1 MNILPKK
8 RWHVRTKENVARV
21 LRDEENA
28 RVEAE
33 KEQERILKAESESRL
48 ALLRQQASSKYESA
62 PASSHSKHIDLFSS
76 FENKTHNKG
85 ASDEKVEEQKNWEI
99 KVGYL
104 KQLGQGSSE
113 LSSDKP
119 WYQRKPE
126 DAKKDMKRKQRYDP
140 TELMDP
146 LTEMNKRRKGVDY
159 VTPSP
164 KGTETVFVDID
175 FQDKVVEYSN
185 ERRKHGKIVSK
196 DIMKTKKKDAK
207 KKKKAK
213 KKKRHRKH
221 SSSSS
226 ASDGDTAQKSSSKSP
241 SHKSIA
247 QLREE
252 RLKREQA
259 EHIRAE
265 RLVNPNNSRP
275 DRMKDCDLVKP
286 VMKQKYNSQFNP
298 TYVRSNYSYSKKL

>member
-28 RVEAE
+28 RIEEE

-48 ALLRQQASSKYESA
+48 ALLRQQASTKYESA
-62 PASSHSKHIDLFSS
+62 PASSYSKHIDLFSS
-76 FENKTHNKG
+76 LENKTHNKG
-85 ASDEKVEEQKNWEI
+85 TSDEKAEEQKNWEM

-113 LSSDKP
+113 LSLDKP
-119 WYQRKPE
+119 WYQKNPD
-126 DAKKDMKRKQRYDP
+126 DAKKDVKKKQRYDP
-140 TELMDP
+140 TEIMDP
-146 LTEMNKRRKGVDY
+146 LNEMNKRRKGVDY
-159 VTPSP
+159 ATPRP
-164 KGTETVFVDID
+164 KEIETIFVDID
-175 FQDKVVEYSN
+175 FQDKVTEFSN
-185 ERRKHGKIVSK
+185 ERRKHRKIVS
-196 DIMKTKKKDAK
+196 KKKDAK
-207 KKKKAK
+207 KKKAK
-213 KKKRHRKH
+213 KKKKHRKH
-221 SSSSS
+221 TSSSST
-226 ASDGDTAQKSSSKSP
+226 SDSETGNNSKTKKSSRQKS
-241 SHKSIA
+241 IT

-265 RLVNPNNSRP
+265 KLVNPSKSQS
-275 DRMKDCDLVKP
+275 DEIKDSELVKP

-298 TYVRSNYSYSKKL
+298 TFVRSNYSYSKKL